1 MSGKILLFGFES
13 LLNILAVE
21 AAVKPF
27 DVELVPVGR
36 TDYNKPLAVLAGLD
50 TAAGP
55 IPPYTGGPLGG
66 RMMVLCGLDNCLDS
80 LLPVLNQAGAG
91 PECPKAVLTAH
102 NRVWTPLMLYA
113 ELLRERQALQGK

>member
-55 IPPYTGGPLGG
+55 FRPMRAARWVGG
-66 RMMVLCGLDNCLDS
+66 
-80 LLPVLNQAGAG
+80 
-91 PECPKAVLTAH
+91 
-102 NRVWTPLMLYA
+102 
-113 ELLRERQALQGK
+113 